1 MKTRIHKILADHGI
15 GSRRGIESLIKQR
28 KVKVNGKLATL
39 GQLVSEHDIFE
50 VEGRT
55 VRLSKKD
62 PSKKRILMYN
72 KKVGEISSRNDPDHK
87 KTIFDSLPKLK
98 SGRWVSV
105 GRLDI
110 NINTSGLI
118 LFTNDGSL
126 ANQLMHPSSNIEREY
141 IARVHGQVTD
151 QILNNL
157 MKGVKLEDGFAKFT
171 DVQGGRKGNT
181 NQWFA
186 MVIMEGRTREVR
198 RLWESQGLEISRLKR
213 VRYGSLFL
221 PASLKQGAFKELSKS
236 EISALEHQVTD
247 H

>member
-1 MKTRIHKILADHGI
+1 MKVRIHKVLADHGI
-15 GSRRGIESLIKQR
+15 GSRRGIESLIRQK
-28 KVKVNGKLATL
+28 KILVNGQLASN
-39 GQLVSEHDIFE
+39 GQLVSDKDVFE
-50 VEGRT
+50 VEGRM

-62 PSKKRILMYN
+62 PTNKRILMYN
-72 KKVGEISSRNDPDHK
+72 KKVGEISSRKDPDHK
-87 KTIFDSLPKLK
+87 KTIFDTLPRLK

-105 GRLDI
+105 GRLD
-110 NINTSGLI
+110 INTSGLI

-141 IARVHGQVTD
+141 VARVHGKVTD
-151 QILNNL
+151 EILQNL
-157 MKGVKLEDGFAKFT
+157 TNGVKLEDGFAKFT

-213 VRYGSLFL
+213 VRYGNLFL
-221 PASLKQGAFKELSKS
+221 PATLRQGAFKELTKG
-236 EISALEHQVTD
+236 EINALERQ
-247 H
+247 

>member
-28 KVKVNGKLATL
+28 KVKVNGELATL
-39 GQLVSEHDIFE
+39 GQLVSEQDIFE

-105 GRLDI
+105 GRLD
-110 NINTSGLI
+110 INTSGLI

>member
-1 MKTRIHKILADHGI
+1 MKVRIHKVLADHGI
-15 GSRRGIESLIKQR
+15 GSRRGIESLIRQK
-28 KVKVNGKLATL
+28 KILVNGQLASI
-39 GQLVSEHDIFE
+39 GQLVSDKDVFE
-50 VEGRT
+50 IEGRM

-62 PSKKRILMYN
+62 PTNKRILMYN
-72 KKVGEISSRNDPDHK
+72 KKVGEISSRKDPDHK
-87 KTIFDSLPKLK
+87 KTIFDTLPKLK

-105 GRLDI
+105 GRLD
-110 NINTSGLI
+110 INTSGLI

-141 IARVHGQVTD
+141 VARVHGKVTD
-151 QILNNL
+151 EILQNL
-157 MKGVKLEDGFAKFT
+157 TDGVKLEDGFAKFT

-213 VRYGSLFL
+213 VRYGNLFL
-221 PASLKQGAFKELSKS
+221 PATLRQGAFKELTKG
-236 EISALEHQVTD
+236 EINALERQ
-247 H
+247 

>member
-1 MKTRIHKILADHGI
+1 MKTRIHKVLADHGI
-15 GSRRGIESLIKQR
+15 GSRRGIESLIRQK
-28 KVKVNGKLATL
+28 KVLVNGQLASI
-39 GQLVSEHDIFE
+39 GQLVSEQDIFE

-62 PSKKRILMYN
+62 PTKRRILMYN
-72 KKVGEISSRNDPDHK
+72 KKVGEISTRNDPDHK
-87 KTIFDSLPKLK
+87 KTIFDSLPKLR

-105 GRLDI
+105 GRLD
-110 NINTSGLI
+110 INTSGLI

-141 IARVHGQVTD
+141 IARVHGNVTD
-151 QILNNL
+151 EILNNL
-157 MKGVKLEDGFAKFT
+157 IEGVKLDDGFAKFT

-213 VRYGSLFL
+213 VRYGNVFL
-221 PASLKQGAFKELSKS
+221 PANLKQGAYKELSKS
-236 EISALEHQVTD
+236 EVNALEHQ
-247 H
+247 

>member
-1 MKTRIHKILADHGI
+1 LKTRIHKVLADHGI
-15 GSRRGIESLIKQR
+15 GSRRGIESLIRQK
-28 KVKVNGKLATL
+28 KVLVNGQLASI
-39 GQLVSEHDIFE
+39 GQLVSEQDIFE

-62 PSKKRILMYN
+62 PTKRRILMYN

-87 KTIFDSLPKLK
+87 KTIFDSLPKLR

-105 GRLDI
+105 GRLD
-110 NINTSGLI
+110 INTSGLI

-141 IARVHGQVTD
+141 IARVHGNVTD
-151 QILNNL
+151 EILNNL
-157 MKGVKLEDGFAKFT
+157 IEGVKLDDGFAKFT

-213 VRYGSLFL
+213 VRYGNVFL
-221 PASLKQGAFKELSKS
+221 PASLKQGAYKELSKS
-236 EISALEHQVTD
+236 EVNALEHQ
-247 H
+247 

>member
-1 MKTRIHKILADHGI
+1 LKTRIHKILADHGI

-28 KVKVNGKLATL
+28 KVKVNGELATL

-110 NINTSGLI
+110 NTSGLI

-157 MKGVKLEDGFAKFT
+157 MKGVKLDDGFAKFT

>member
-98 SGRWVSV
+98 SGRWVSI
-105 GRLDI
+105 GRLD
-110 NINTSGLI
+110 INTSGLI
-118 LFTNDGSL
+118 PFTNDGSL

>member
-1 MKTRIHKILADHGI
+1 MKIRIHKILADHGI

-28 KVKVNGKLATL
+28 KVPVNGQIATI
-39 GQLVSEHDIFE
+39 GQLVSENDIFE

-110 NINTSGLI
+110 NTSGLI

-157 MKGVKLEDGFAKFT
+157 IKGVKLEDGFAKFT

-213 VRYGSLFL
+213 VRYGNLFL
-221 PASLKQGAFKELSKS
+221 PANLKQGSFKELSKS
-236 EISALEHQVTD
+236 EISSLERQSSD

>member
-15 GSRRGIESLIKQR
+15 GSRRGIETLIRQK
-28 KVKVNGKLATL
+28 KVLVNGQVATI
-39 GQLVSEHDIFE
+39 GQLVLERDIFE

-55 VRLSKKD
+55 IRLSKKD
-62 PSKKRILMYN
+62 PTKKRILMYN

-87 KTIFDSLPKLK
+87 KTIFDSLPRLK

-105 GRLDI
+105 GRLD
-110 NINTSGLI
+110 INTSGLI

-126 ANQLMHPSSNIEREY
+126 ANELMHPSSSIEREY
-141 IARVHGQVTD
+141 VARVHGEVTD
-151 QILNNL
+151 KILNNL
-157 MKGVKLEDGFAKFT
+157 TQGIMLEDGSAKFT

-213 VRYGSLFL
+213 VRYGTLFL
-221 PASLKQGAFKELSKS
+221 PASLKQGGFKELSKS
-236 EISALEHQVTD
+236 EISALVRQ
-247 H
+247 

>member
-1 MKTRIHKILADHGI
+1 LKTRIHKILADHGI

-28 KVKVNGKLATL
+28 KVKVNGELATL

-62 PSKKRILMYN
+62 SSKKRILMYN

-105 GRLDI
+105 GRLD
-110 NINTSGLI
+110 INTSGLI

-221 PASLKQGAFKELSKS
+221 PANLKQGAFKELSKS

>member
-1 MKTRIHKILADHGI
+1 LKIRIHKVLADHGI
-15 GSRRGIESLIKQR
+15 GSRRGIESLIRQK
-28 KVKVNGKLATL
+28 KILVNGHLASI
-39 GQLVSEHDIFE
+39 GQLVSDKDVFE
-50 VEGRT
+50 VEGRM

-62 PSKKRILMYN
+62 PTNKRILMYN
-72 KKVGEISSRNDPDHK
+72 KKVGEISSRKDPDHK
-87 KTIFDSLPKLK
+87 KTIFDRLPKLK

-105 GRLDI
+105 GRLD
-110 NINTSGLI
+110 INTSGLI

-141 IARVHGQVTD
+141 VARVHGKVTD
-151 QILNNL
+151 EILQNL
-157 MKGVKLEDGFAKFT
+157 TNGVKLEDGFAKFT

-213 VRYGSLFL
+213 VRYGNLFL
-221 PASLKQGAFKELSKS
+221 PATLRQGAFKELTKG
-236 EISALEHQVTD
+236 EINALERQ
-247 H
+247 

>member
-1 MKTRIHKILADHGI
+1 LKTRIHKVLADHGI
-15 GSRRGIESLIKQR
+15 GSRRGIESLIRQK
-28 KVKVNGKLATL
+28 KVLVNGQLATI
-39 GQLVSEHDIFE
+39 GQLVSEQDIFE

-62 PSKKRILMYN
+62 PTKRRILMYN

-87 KTIFDSLPKLK
+87 KTIFDSLPKLR

-105 GRLDI
+105 GRLD
-110 NINTSGLI
+110 INTSGLI

-141 IARVHGQVTD
+141 IARVHGNVTD
-151 QILNNL
+151 EILNNL
-157 MKGVKLEDGFAKFT
+157 IKGVKLDDGFAKFT

-213 VRYGSLFL
+213 VRYGTLFL
-221 PASLKQGAFKELSKS
+221 PASLKQGAYKELSKS
-236 EISALEHQVTD
+236 EINALEHQ
-247 H
+247 

>member
-1 MKTRIHKILADHGI
+1 MKTRIHKVLADHGI
-15 GSRRGIESLIKQR
+15 GSRRGIESLIRQK
-28 KVKVNGKLATL
+28 KVLVNGQLASI
-39 GQLVSEHDIFE
+39 GQLVSEEDIFE

-62 PSKKRILMYN
+62 PTKKRILMYN

-87 KTIFDSLPKLK
+87 KTIFDSLPKLR

-105 GRLDI
+105 GRLD
-110 NINTSGLI
+110 INTSGLI

-141 IARVHGQVTD
+141 IARVHGNVTD
-151 QILNNL
+151 EILNNL
-157 MKGVKLEDGFAKFT
+157 IAGVKLDDGFAKFT

-213 VRYGSLFL
+213 VRYGNVFL
-221 PASLKQGAFKELSKS
+221 PANLKQGAYKELSKS
-236 EISALEHQVTD
+236 EVNALEHQ
-247 H
+247 

>member
-28 KVKVNGKLATL
+28 KVKVNGELATL

-110 NINTSGLI
+110 NTSGLI
-118 LFTNDGSL
+118 LFTNDGTL
-126 ANQLMHPSSNIEREY
+126 ANKLMHPSSNIEREY

-157 MKGVKLEDGFAKFT
+157 IKGVKLEDGFAKFT

-236 EISALEHQVTD
+236 EISALEHQVID

>member
-28 KVKVNGKLATL
+28 KVKVNGELATL

-62 PSKKRILMYN
+62 PSKKRILIYN

-105 GRLDI
+105 GRLD
-110 NINTSGLI
+110 INTSGLI

-157 MKGVKLEDGFAKFT
+157 MKGVKLDDGFAKFT

>member
-28 KVKVNGKLATL
+28 KVKVNGELATL

-110 NINTSGLI
+110 NTSGLI

-151 QILNNL
+151 QMLNNL

>member
-1 MKTRIHKILADHGI
+1 MKTRIHKVLADHGI
-15 GSRRGIESLIKQR
+15 GSRRGIESLIRQK
-28 KVKVNGKLATL
+28 KVLVNGQLASI
-39 GQLVSEHDIFE
+39 GQLVSEKDIFE

-62 PSKKRILMYN
+62 PTKRRILMYN

-87 KTIFDSLPKLK
+87 KTIFDSLPKLR

-105 GRLDI
+105 GRLD
-110 NINTSGLI
+110 INTSGLI

-141 IARVHGQVTD
+141 IARVHGQVSD
-151 QILNNL
+151 EILNNL
-157 MKGVKLEDGFAKFT
+157 MKGVKLDDGFAKFT

-213 VRYGSLFL
+213 VRYGTLFL
-221 PASLKQGAFKELSKS
+221 PASLKQGAFKELSKG
-236 EISALEHQVTD
+236 EINALEHQ
-247 H
+247 